1 MKIKKEY
8 SEELKRRVAQCY
20 HTSDLSLVKVGK
32 KFGVSARCV
41 FYWARFYQ
49 SEFAQEA
56 QLRQE
61 ITTFG
66 AVTNT
71 SKPMK
76 EKKLTPEQMVAR
88 IAELEQKL
96 EHEKMHR
103 IVLDTMIDIAERD
116 LNIAIRKK
124 SGAKQSK

>member
-1 MKIKKEY
+1 MIEKKVY
-8 SEELKRRVAQCY
+8 SEALKREVVRCY
-20 HTSDLSLVKVGK
+20 FSSSDSMNNIAKKYRIQRYNVENWVKK
-32 KFGVSARCV
+32 YRA
-41 FYWARFYQ
+41 
-49 SEFAQEA
+49 EFAQ
-56 QLRQE
+56 QVTVRQE

-66 AVTNT
+66 VVTKT
-71 SKPMK
+71 KPSMK
-76 EKKLTPEQMVAR
+76 EKKLTPEQMAQR

-103 IVLDTMIDIAERD
+103 ITLDTMIDIAERD

>member
-1 MKIKKEY
+1 MIERKVY
-8 SEELKRRVAQCY
+8 SEALKRKVAESY
-20 HTSDLSLVKVGK
+20 YSSNESLSTVAKRYGVHKHNVDLWAK
-32 KFGVSARCV
+32 KYKG
-41 FYWARFYQ
+41 
-49 SEFAQEA
+49 EFAPQA
-56 QLRQE
+56 TVRQE

-71 SKPMK
+71 KLSMK
-76 EKKLTPEQMVAR
+76 KKLTPEQMAQR

-103 IVLDTMIDIAERD
+103 ITLDTMIDIAERD

>member
-1 MKIKKEY
+1 MQAKKEY
-8 SEELKRRVAQCY
+8 SQELRRRVAQCY
-20 HTSDLSLVKVGK
+20 HTSDLSQAKVGR
-32 KFGVSARCV
+32 KFGVSSGSV
-41 FYWARFYQ
+41 WLWSQEFKT
-49 SEFAQEA
+49 EFAQES
-56 QLRQE
+56 QLHQE

-71 SKPMK
+71 PKPMK

>member
-1 MKIKKEY
+1 MQAKKEY
-8 SEELKRRVAQCY
+8 SQELRRRVAQCY
-20 HTSDLSLVKVGK
+20 HTSDLSLVKVGR
-32 KFGVSARCV
+32 KFGVSSGSV
-41 FYWARFYQ
+41 HQWSQEFQ

-71 SKPMK
+71 HKPMK
-76 EKKLTPEQMVAR
+76 EKNLTPEQMVAR

-124 SGAKQSK
+124 YGAKQSK